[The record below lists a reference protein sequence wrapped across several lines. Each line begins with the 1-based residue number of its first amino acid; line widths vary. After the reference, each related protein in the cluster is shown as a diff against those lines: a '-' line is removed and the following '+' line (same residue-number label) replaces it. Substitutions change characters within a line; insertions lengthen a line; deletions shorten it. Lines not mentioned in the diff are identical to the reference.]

1 MHLAYANATQY
12 WSMDNTIPD
21 TTGNNISVS
30 LVTGVAN
37 KAIVVYKSENIA
49 SIPLASNFSISM
61 WVKINGNGMVFKANR
76 LSVRY
81 NNNSAL
87 KIHITPSDGN
97 CAYLLHYKNWSMNV
111 FLHVVFRS
119 QTVHPYLQLYK
130 NSVVQKPD
138 INRESGC
145 NASSDNS
152 VQLFH
157 GSTYDDVA
165 IWTTQL
171 STSKIEEIFNR
182 YSKASILKPL

>member
-1 MHLAYANATQY
+1 
-12 WSMDNTIPD
+12 MDNTIPD

-37 KAIVVYKSENIA
+37 KAIVVYKSENID
-49 SIPLASNFSISM
+49 SILLASNFSISM
-61 WVKINGNGMVFKANR
+61 WVKINGSGMVFKANR

-87 KIHITPSDGN
+87 KIHITPSDGT
-97 CAYLLHYKNWSMNV
+97 CAYLLHYKNWPMNV

-138 INRESGC
+138 IIRESDC
-145 NASSDNS
+145 YANSENS

-157 GSTYDDVA
+157 GSAYDDVA

>member
-1 MHLAYANATQY
+1 MHLAYANATL

-30 LVTGVAN
+30 FVTGVAN
-37 KAIVVYKSENIA
+37 KAIVVYKSENIF
-49 SIPLASNFSISM
+49 SISFASNFSISM
-61 WVKINGNGMVFKANR
+61 WVKINGSGMVFKANR

-87 KIHITPSDGN
+87 KIHITPSNGI
-97 CAYLLHYKNWSMNV
+97 CAYLLHYKNWPMNV
-111 FLHVVFRS
+111 YLHIVFRS

-138 INRESGC
+138 IIRKCDC
-145 NASSDNS
+145 NASSENS

-157 GSTYDDVA
+157 GSAYDDVA

-182 YSKASILKPL
+182 YSKASILKPV